1 MKDSFGA
8 KPHSELVNRILFTI
22 AILVV
27 CRVGAFI
34 PIAGVD
40 ASVLSDIYAQ
50 NKSGILGM
58 FNTLSGGSLGR
69 MSIFALA
76 IMPYITASI
85 IMQLM
90 TLAYK
95 PLEQMKKDGE
105 SGRRKIN
112 QLSRYLTVVLASM
125 QAWGIAVGLE
135 AMNAGGQAVVIMPGL
150 FFKITAVVTLVVGTM
165 TLMWLG
171 EQITSRGIGN
181 GVSLIIFTGIV
192 TGLPSGIISLFELA
206 RKGSLSPLVVI
217 AICAALISMIIFI
230 IFVEKAQRKVL
241 VQYPKRQVGNKIYGG
256 DSTHMPLKL
265 NTAGVIPPIFASSL
279 LLFPLTIANFSQ
291 SESGVVQ
298 WLSYNLNHGKPLYI
312 LFYAAMIIF
321 FSFFYTA
328 VVFNSEETSN
338 NLKKYGAFVPGR
350 RPGPNTAEYFDY
362 LLTRLTAMGS
372 LYLCVICIVPEL
384 FLDKVAMAFALGGT
398 SLLIVVNVVIDT
410 FGQIQTHLFSSRYE
424 GMVKKMRIKGR

>member
-1 MKDSFGA
+1 MKDSFGV
-8 KPHSELVNRILFTI
+8 KSNNDLMNRVLFTI
-22 AILVV
+22 SILVV
-27 CRVGAFI
+27 CRIGSFI

-135 AMNAGGQAVVIMPGL
+135 AMNSGGQAVVIMPGL

-206 RKGSLSPLVVI
+206 RKGSLSPLIVI
-217 AICAALISMIIFI
+217 AICAALISMIVFI

-291 SESGVVQ
+291 SDNGVVQ
-298 WLSYNLNHGKPLYI
+298 WLSYNLNHGKPLYM

-328 VVFNSEETSN
+328 VVFNSEETAN

-350 RPGPNTAEYFDY
+350 RPGANTSEYFDY

-372 LYLCVICIVPEL
+372 VYLCIICIVPEL